1 MKLYLY
7 ESIYYTHQFKASS
20 HFEVCIICW
29 FLTHILTILTKE
41 LDEATAR
48 LLREFVDTARS
59 NFGSWAAFWHE
70 ALDVRGD
77 DRVLYPEFRDGCLML
92 GWTEADHLFQL
103 LDTDRARYLS
113 WSTSSWL
120 AGAEL
125 EDQGNQAEN
134 PAEQGPGDALTGSL
148 KFTKAQS
155 RAMHQKLR
163 EHRHRVKC
171 FEGRARGELPGSHPA
186 AGTTI
191 YSSGPPLNSQP
202 GSLNRSS
209 HKCSI
214 N

>member
-1 MKLYLY
+1 MYY
-7 ESIYYTHQFKASS
+7 SIYIYTPYIPIQASFS
-20 HFEVCIICW
+20 RHFEVCIICW
-29 FLTHILTILTKE
+29 FLTNQE

-125 EDQGNQAEN
+125 EDQGDQGAGN
-134 PAEQGPGDALTGSL
+134 PVAEQVGQIGDAASTGSL

-163 EHRHRVKC
+163 DHRHRVKC
-171 FEGRARGELPGSHPA
+171 FEGRARAELPGSHPA

-202 GSLNRSS
+202 GYLERS
-209 HKCSI
+209 
-214 N
+214 